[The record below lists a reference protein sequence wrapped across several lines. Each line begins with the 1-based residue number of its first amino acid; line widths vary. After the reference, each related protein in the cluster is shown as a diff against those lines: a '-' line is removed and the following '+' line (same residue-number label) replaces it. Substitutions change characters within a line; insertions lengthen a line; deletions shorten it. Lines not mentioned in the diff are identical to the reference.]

1 MNSWVYQDK
10 HSSPL
15 KMQSTK
21 ATVSCLSMSLLT
33 LQMIVAS
40 LGTMEEVRW
49 DRSLGTSVQGYQ
61 EARGDRHPWPT
72 MQGFQD
78 TRVVVYPYTT
88 VEARDTNPWI
98 GVTVC
103 LGRSP
108 CRRMGMAQGCCCEWA
123 SRRNWIHH
131 IQSRSRPQS
140 R

>member
-40 LGTMEEVRW
+40 LGTMEEARW
-49 DRSLGTSVQGYQ
+49 DMSLGTSVQGCP

-72 MQGFQD
+72 MQGFPD
-78 TRVVVYPYTT
+78 TRVVVYPNTR

-108 CRRMGMAQGCCCEWA
+108 CRRMGMAQGCCCE
-123 SRRNWIHH
+123 
-131 IQSRSRPQS
+131 
-140 R
+140 